1 MAVSGTQ
8 GGGKSGGH
16 GALVVGT
23 PAIVPHGTD
32 IFATRTI
39 PVVTAADDATASA
52 LTARGG
58 DAGAQAAFVRSTQAE
73 VWRFCAALVDP
84 GAADDLTQETYLRAF
99 KALPA
104 FEARSGVRT
113 WLLGIARRTCAD
125 HLRAVVRRRRLDA
138 KLSAQAWTD
147 GPQPDPAPGLGVA
160 DLLRALSD
168 ERRTAF
174 VLTQVIGLSY
184 AEAAAVEDVPVGT
197 IRSRVARARE
207 ELVAAVAQARA
218 S

>member
-1 MAVSGTQ
+1 
-8 GGGKSGGH
+8 
-16 GALVVGT
+16 LVVGT

-32 IFATRTI
+32 NFLTRTI
-39 PVVTAADDATASA
+39 PLVTAADDATALA
-52 LTARGG
+52 LAARAG
-58 DAGAQAAFVRSTQAE
+58 DAGMQAAFVRSTQAE

-84 GAADDLTQETYLRAF
+84 GAADDLTQETYLRVF

-125 HLRAVVRRRRLDA
+125 HLRAVVRRRRLDV

-147 GPQPDPAPGLGVA
+147 GPHPDPAQGLGVA

-184 AEAAAVEDVPVGT
+184 AEAAAIEDVPVGT